1 MCYVYELLN
10 NTFDVSAYYYN
21 PNIMPV
27 DEYNTRYN
35 ELAGFSNSKN
45 FKLLTTEPDRKEW
58 IRRVS
63 PLRYCGE
70 KSQRCHECYRIR
82 LEHTF
87 RMAEKEK
94 FDIVA
99 TSLSISPHK
108 DADAINFIG
117 SSLSSEFGISFY
129 EADFKK
135 KEGFKKSVQISKEY
149 GFYRQDYC
157 GCIYSI
163 LEKDPASEWSER
175 VRAEKQKGNES
186 GDSTPPLV
194 LDTGKE
200 LDLHHFNPADTER
213 LVDEYLRIAVEKG
226 YAEVRIVHGKGKS
239 RVKQRVYAV
248 LENHPV
254 VNALHDDSYNWGA
267 TVVELAPFTLC

>member
-10 NTFDVSAYYYN
+10 DRFKVSAYYYN

-35 ELAGFSNSKN
+35 ELAGFSSSGK
-45 FKLLTTEPDRKEW
+45 FELLTTEPDRREW

-63 PLRYCGE
+63 PYRYCGE
-70 KSQRCHECYRIR
+70 KSIRCHECYRVR

-87 RMAEKEK
+87 RVAEMEK
-94 FDIVA
+94 YDIIA

-108 DADAINFIG
+108 DAEAINHIG
-117 SSLSSEFGISFY
+117 SSLSSEYGIPFL

-135 KEGFKKSVQISKEY
+135 KDGFKKSVEMSRSY

-157 GCIYSI
+157 GCIYSM
-163 LEKDPASEWSER
+163 LEKDPQSQWSQM
-175 VRAEKQKGNES
+175 VRAGKLKADDLPEPAAPQ
-186 GDSTPPLV
+186 V
-194 LDTGKE
+194 LDTGSE
-200 LDLHHFNPADTER
+200 LDLHHFNPADTEK
-213 LVDEYLRIAVEKG
+213 LVDEYLRMAIEKG
-226 YAEVRIVHGKGKS
+226 YARVRIVHGKGRS

-248 LENHPV
+248 LVNHPV
-254 VNALHDDSYNWGA
+254 VSSFHDDSYNWGA
-267 TVVELAPFTLC
+267 TVVDLAPFTLC